1 MIAWQQT
8 PSSDILGGSAT
19 SSIHS
24 MNEGDL
30 GRMMG
35 MMEGKRGRNEGRIG
49 LDDGKRLNILK
60 IDIEPP
66 IDFGANTPYKRIVMV
81 AAAVKKLKN

>member
-8 PSSDILGGSAT
+8 PASDTLGGSAT

-30 GRMMG
+30 ERMMG
-35 MMEGKRGRNEGRIG
+35 MMEGK
-49 LDDGKRLNILK
+49 KR
-60 IDIEPP
+60 EE
-66 IDFGANTPYKRIVMV
+66 
-81 AAAVKKLKN
+81 